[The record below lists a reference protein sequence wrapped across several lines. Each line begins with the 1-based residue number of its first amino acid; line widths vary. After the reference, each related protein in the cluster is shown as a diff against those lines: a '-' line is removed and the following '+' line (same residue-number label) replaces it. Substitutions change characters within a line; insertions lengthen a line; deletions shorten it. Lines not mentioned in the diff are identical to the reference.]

1 MVFNVTF
8 NNISVVWRWS
18 VLFVEETGVPGEH
31 NRDEFEDTKWVIK
44 SLRSKKDKQCNGQK
58 KEKERTKNDQ
68 QNTTQKTKDR
78 AARTPLKTKIEQ
90 HEPHKKQELKFWYE
104 VTIGFDFQFK
114 YMS

>member
-78 AARTPLKTKIEQ
+78 AARTPLKTNNDRQNTTQKT
-90 HEPHKKQELKFWYE
+90 K
-104 VTIGFDFQFK
+104 D
-114 YMS
+114 

>member
-44 SLRSKKDKQCNGQK
+44 SRRSKKSKQCNGQK

-78 AARTPLKTKIEQ
+78 ATRTPLKTKDRATRTPQKTGIEI
-90 HEPHKKQELKFWYE
+90 L
-104 VTIGFDFQFK
+104 V
-114 YMS
+114 